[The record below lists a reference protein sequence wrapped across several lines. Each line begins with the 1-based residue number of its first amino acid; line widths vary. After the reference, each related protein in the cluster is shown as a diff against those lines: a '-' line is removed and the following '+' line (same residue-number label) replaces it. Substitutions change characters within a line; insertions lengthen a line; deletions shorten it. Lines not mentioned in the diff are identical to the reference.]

1 MGESKINS
9 SLGVA
14 GPAEDAAPATAF
26 PAEPFTCPN
35 CGQLLAPSCRI
46 CVACHQPID
55 FAKVNAP
62 LALTPPPASAGE
74 STPQPAARNQFSWG
88 IFVVVLAL
96 YLALAIAGER
106 FLNVTD
112 YQLLLGSILAGSSLW
127 VFFDARLRHVPHALR
142 WGISSLLLWIV
153 VFPWYLS
160 RRRAPELPCPLME
173 AEASVFVRALLW
185 VVLLLFLMGVAVAL
199 FHKGSR

>member
-1 MGESKINS
+1 MGQDKVNS
-9 SLGVA
+9 SPEAA
-14 GPAEDAAPATAF
+14 GTEKDRAF
-26 PAEPFTCPN
+26 PTEPFACPN

-55 FAKVNAP
+55 FTKVNAEPAPAP
-62 LALTPPPASAGE
+62 LATASKEPPKLF
-74 STPQPAARNQFSWG
+74 ARTSLFSWR
-88 IFVVVLAL
+88 IFAVVLAL
-96 YLALAIAGER
+96 YLAVAFASER
-106 FLNVTD
+106 LLNVTD

-160 RRRAPELPCPLME
+160 RRRVPELPCPLIE
-173 AEASVFVRALLW
+173 AETSVFVRALLW
-185 VVLLLFLMGVAVAL
+185 VVLVLFLMGIFVTL
-199 FHKGSR
+199 FHKGPH